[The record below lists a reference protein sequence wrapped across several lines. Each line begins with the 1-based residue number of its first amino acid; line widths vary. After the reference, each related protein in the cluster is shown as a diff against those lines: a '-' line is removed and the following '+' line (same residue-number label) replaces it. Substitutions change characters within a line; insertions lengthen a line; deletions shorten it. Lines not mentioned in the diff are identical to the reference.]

1 VSARSGP
8 QGEHELPS
16 KRRLQIGYNRAATLI
31 KKMEKA
37 GIISEANAAGKRDIL
52 VDVVDED

>member
-1 VSARSGP
+1 MI
-8 QGEHELPS
+8 E
-16 KRRLQIGYNRAATLI
+16 
-31 KKMEKA
+31 KMKKA